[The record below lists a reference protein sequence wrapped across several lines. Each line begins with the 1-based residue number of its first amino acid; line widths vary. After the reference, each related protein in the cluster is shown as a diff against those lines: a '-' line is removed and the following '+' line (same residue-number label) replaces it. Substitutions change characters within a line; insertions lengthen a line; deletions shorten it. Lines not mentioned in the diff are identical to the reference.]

1 MLHILW
7 MLLKIIGIIIL
18 VILGLVLI
26 TLGVV
31 FLVPL
36 KYNGSA
42 VLDKEKEKSTVKLKF
57 SWLLYLISGNVSYI
71 DKQLTYEIRVL
82 GKKLQLNQ
90 DNDNIEEFVE
100 NKEKEVE
107 AEDNL
112 AKKITKDVISD
123 VISDVT
129 EEPSTTSSEKKTNKQ
144 VKKKKPKKESVL
156 KKIKYTFQ
164 NICDKIKMLKQK
176 KDKVETF
183 LKNETHK
190 SAFKKLWKE
199 IGKLLKSLK
208 PKHLKVNAHFGFEDP
223 SITGKVLAVLSI
235 LYPFYGDNIKIQ
247 PDFENV
253 VIEGDLYLKGKI
265 RVIYAVRLAWN
276 LIWNKNVRTTLKD
289 ILKWNKQI

>member
-107 AEDNL
+107 TEDNL

-123 VISDVT
+123 VIPDVT
-129 EEPSTTSSEKKTNKQ
+129 EKPSETSSEKKTNKQ
-144 VKKKKPKKESVL
+144 VKKKKSKKESVL

-183 LKNETHK
+183 IKDETHK

-208 PKHLKVNAHFGFEDP
+208 PKQLKLNAHFGFEDP

-235 LYPFYGDNIKIQ
+235 LYPFYGDNIRIQ

-253 VIEGDLYLKGKI
+253 VIEGDIYLKGKI

-276 LIWNKNVRTTLKD
+276 LVWNKNVRTTLKD